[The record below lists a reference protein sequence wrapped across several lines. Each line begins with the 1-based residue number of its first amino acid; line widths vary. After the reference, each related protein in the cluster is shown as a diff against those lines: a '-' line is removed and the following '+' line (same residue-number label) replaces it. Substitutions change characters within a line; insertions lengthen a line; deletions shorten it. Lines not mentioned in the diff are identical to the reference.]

1 MFLAKI
7 KYYID
12 RFSNNELTKNIL
24 AKMTKLN
31 CIISPPA
38 MASLTSHWPGVSQV
52 LLLSLLILLS
62 LPAPSTARTSYSR
75 CLRSCVHCKEMYG
88 QYFLGHLC
96 AQTCI
101 SKHGNFRAV
110 CTDITSI
117 KPFLDLASIMDY
129 DYDDEVEM

>member
-1 MFLAKI
+1 MTQFT
-7 KYYID
+7 
-12 RFSNNELTKNIL
+12 SNNLYYL
-24 AKMTKLN
+24 
-31 CIISPPA
+31 PPLA
-38 MASLTSHWPGVSQV
+38 MASLTSHWLGVSQA

-62 LPAPSTARTSYSR
+62 LPASTTSRTSYSR

-110 CTDITSI
+110 CTDIHSI
-117 KPFLDLASIMDY
+117 KPFLDVASIMDY
-129 DYDDEVEM
+129 DYDDDVEM